1 MSDTTPTKI
10 VADLA
15 TGETKVIPLTDEEI
29 AQRDADAKA
38 AAEAQAQRDADAA
51 ILAGLKASAKAKL
64 IAGEPLTEAEAATI
78 VI

>member
-15 TGETKVIPLTDEEI
+15 TGETKIIPLTDAEI

-38 AAEAQAQRDADAA
+38 AAERKAQEDADAA
-51 ILAGLKASAKAKL
+51 ILAGLKESGKAKL
-64 IAGEPLTEAEAATI
+64 SALGLTDAEVAALI
-78 VI
+78 K

>member
-15 TGETKVIPLTDEEI
+15 TGETKVIPLTDAEI

-51 ILAGLKASAKAKL
+51 IEAGLKASAKAKL
-64 IAGEPLTEAEAATI
+64 IAGEPLTEAEASTLI
-78 VI
+78 I

>member
-15 TGETKVIPLTDEEI
+15 TGETKVIPLTDAEI

-51 ILAGLKASAKAKL
+51 ILAGLKESGKAKL
-64 IAGEPLTEAEAATI
+64 SALGLTDAEVAALI
-78 VI
+78 K

>member
-15 TGETKVIPLTDEEI
+15 TGETKVIPLTDAEI

>member
-15 TGETKVIPLTDEEI
+15 TGETKIIPLTDEEI

>member
-1 MSDTTPTKI
+1 MTDTPTKI

-15 TGETKVIPLTDEEI
+15 TGETKVIPLTDAEI

-38 AAEAQAQRDADAA
+38 AAERKAQEDADAA

>member
-15 TGETKVIPLTDEEI
+15 TGETKVIPLTDAEI
-29 AQRDADAKA
+29 QQRDADAKA

>member
-1 MSDTTPTKI
+1 MATTTYR
-10 VADLA
+10 DLTA
-15 TGETKVIPLTDEEI
+15 EEI

-38 AAEAQAQRDADAA
+38 AAETQAQRDADAA

>member
-15 TGETKVIPLTDEEI
+15 TGETKIIPLTDAEI

-38 AAEAQAQRDADAA
+38 AAERKAQEDADAA
-51 ILAGLKASAKAKL
+51 IEAGLKASAKAKL
-64 IAGEPLTEAEAATI
+64 IAGEPLTEAEASTLI
-78 VI
+78 I